1 MSINLEVC
9 LILLR
14 YCAQIFLYSCQIFK
28 KFYIEKTTRYLQF
41 VCWVIC
47 NVQTSVVMKILGG
60 KVNLHASVYG
70 SLISK
75 FIIYLMSRI
84 QQILHKRSCQRLG
97 GSEEHTLYHY
107 SSRELHCVH
116 PLSSLPP
123 PYAVFTPTL
132 FEFDPIKLS
141 LPLD

>member
-28 KFYIEKTTRYLQF
+28 KFYIEKTTRNLQF

-47 NVQTSVVMKILGG
+47 NIQTSVVMKIFGG
-60 KVNLHASVYG
+60 EANLHASVYG

-75 FIIYLMSRI
+75 FILYLMSRI
-84 QQILHKRSCQRLG
+84 QEILG
-97 GSEEHTLYHY
+97 GVRNIPCTAI
-107 SSRELHCVH
+107 
-116 PLSSLPP
+116 PP
-123 PYAVFTPTL
+123 ENCTALTPYRVRPFEFAPTL
-132 FEFDPIKLS
+132 CRVCPHLMLCSPPHFSSATPS
-141 LPLD
+141 S